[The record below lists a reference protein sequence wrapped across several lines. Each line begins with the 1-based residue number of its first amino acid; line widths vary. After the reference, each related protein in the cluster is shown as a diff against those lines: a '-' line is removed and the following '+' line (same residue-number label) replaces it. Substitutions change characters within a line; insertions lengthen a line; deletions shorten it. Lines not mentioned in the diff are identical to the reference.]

1 MLGPLDNFNLTIAC
15 WSLSGSSASAIVKI
29 DAPGARD
36 GRPSTARAQAHY
48 SEDVTLGTYGN
59 LTVVTEYGW
68 TVIEKVEPA
77 TGMRFR
83 VIDALVVP

>member
-1 MLGPLDNFNLTIAC
+1 MLGPLDNCNLTILMLVPFRLKC
-15 WSLSGSSASAIVKI
+15 QCNRQNRR
-29 DAPGARD
+29 PRARD
-36 GRPSTARAQAHY
+36 GRPSTARAKAHY

-77 TGMRFR
+77 TGIRFR